1 MELELYHGLAST
13 CSKKVRLC
21 LYEKGLRFTSH
32 LLDLQNFEQHR
43 PEYLALNP
51 KGVVPTLVHD
61 GKPITESSYIIEYLD
76 EHFPDVPLTPSG
88 AKARAEVCE
97 WLKFSDT
104 IAYDAVYVPTWMIL
118 SAGAMRDLST
128 SEREAL
134 LTRIPTAERRKR
146 WEQVT
151 STGFDE
157 AEIETAYAKMHECFE
172 RCEEALERSPWLG
185 GENYTLADIAIIPFI
200 DRINN
205 LKPEFLA
212 GSRYPKLNDWYA
224 RMRARPAFAKAF
236 EFDDDPRA
244 AELVNI

>member
-61 GKPITESSYIIEYLD
+61 GKPITESSQIIEYLD
-76 EHFPDVPLTPSG
+76 ENFPEIPLLPP
-88 AKARAEVCE
+88 APEARAQVHE
-97 WLKFSDT
+97 WLNFSDT

-118 SAGAMRDLST
+118 SAGAMRDLSKP
-128 SEREAL
+128 ERDAL
-134 LTRIPTAERRKR
+134 LARIPTAERRKR

-151 STGFDE
+151 STGFDQ
-157 AEIETAYAKMHECFE
+157 AEIEAAYVKMRTCLE
-172 RCEEALERSPWLG
+172 RCEATLERFLWLG
-185 GENYTLADIAIIPFI
+185 GDNYSLADIAIVPFV
-200 DRINN
+200 DRIGN

-212 GSRYPKLNDWYA
+212 SSLYPKLNNWYST
-224 RMRARPAFAKAF
+224 MRARPAFAKAF

-244 AELVNI
+244 AKLVNI

>member
-1 MELELYHGLAST
+1 MGLELYHGLAST

-21 LYEKGLRFTSH
+21 LYEKGLRFSSH
-32 LLDLQNFEQHR
+32 LLDLQKFEQHR

-61 GKPITESSYIIEYLD
+61 GKPVTESSEIIVYLD
-76 EHFPDVPLTPSG
+76 EQFPDVPLTPS
-88 AKARAEVCE
+88 AQQARERMHE

-118 SAGAMRDLST
+118 SADAMRNLSE
-128 SEREAL
+128 SERAAL
-134 LTRIPTAERRKR
+134 LARIPTAERRNR
-146 WEQVT
+146 WKQVT
-151 STGFDE
+151 TTGFDE
-157 AEIETAYAKMHECFE
+157 AEIAAAYAKMRECFE
-172 RCEEALERSPWLG
+172 RCEATLGRYYWLG
-185 GENYTLADIAIIPFI
+185 GNDYSLADIAIIPFI
-200 DRINN
+200 DRIIN
-205 LKPEFLA
+205 LRPEFLEV
-212 GSRYPKLNDWYA
+212 SLYPKLDQWYA